1 MLSLNYSDE
10 IMLGLTARFRISQI
24 AYHTPEP
31 LFTEAEF
38 LIVIWAILLATII
51 GPIGA
56 GWVFKR
62 WKKDVLRGGWD

>member
-1 MLSLNYSDE
+1 MLLLGV
-10 IMLGLTARFRISQI
+10 MLLDTATDYINRISQI

-31 LFTEAEF
+31 LFTEPEF

-56 GWVFKR
+56 GWVIKR
-62 WKKDVLRGGWD
+62 WKQDVLKGGWD